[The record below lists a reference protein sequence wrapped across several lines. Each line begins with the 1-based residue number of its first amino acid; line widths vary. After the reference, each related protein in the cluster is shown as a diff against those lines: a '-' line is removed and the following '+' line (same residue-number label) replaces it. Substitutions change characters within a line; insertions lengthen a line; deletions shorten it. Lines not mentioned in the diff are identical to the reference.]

1 MTGVLVAGAA
11 PPRRFTAEDLACC
24 GWPPTAWRSAIEHAR
39 VYEREH
45 RIAETL
51 QRSLLPER
59 LPRCPGWR
67 PRRATCRPP
76 PRPRSAATGTT

>member
-1 MTGVLVAGAA
+1 MLRLAADRVA
-11 PPRRFTAEDLACC
+11 LA
-24 GWPPTAWRSAIEHAR
+24 IDHAR

-59 LPRCPGWR
+59 LPQLPGVEW
-67 PRRATCRPP
+67 RRATCRRP